1 MDEAALSS
9 ASPVEAAAKTKI
21 QAAQERWSER

>member
-1 MDEAALSS
+1 LSS
-9 ASPVEAAAKTKI
+9 AIPVEAAAKTKI